1 MPFLF
6 NLILRK
12 LNSQSPKEKKL
23 DEVKEDSDHNNENIP
38 EPDKDVAKT
47 VCSMVA
53 YVARRNNGPQL
64 ANSVTFLACGV
75 TDQVNM
81 FLQYIGLSSSQKT
94 AHLALNYL
102 SKEAQKKVSTSLSK
116 SLVPT
121 LAPFICVE
129 NLDFEQKIQAK
140 SIDRTNWMFHGTW
153 GYVHHPSQLLIDLVP
168 SADLILDAYCKAM
181 FKASSLDV
189 HPQMLL
195 PTVKEEVSWELVI
208 KSQIADALLGYLAS
222 QSERLVSIHTK
233 PPAVKPISS
242 KKPDITMLK
251 LMIASD
257 NSAQGAGEV
266 FESITD
272 QSKMSATSFAS
283 RLQVVDGDL
292 GTCTNVSTLRN
303 QRIPSR
309 HVEESLENVLT
320 ILGGAH
326 TMWNISQAIYS
337 KHVGNTSDARD
348 LGSWRFLDSLGI
360 PESKMTDKKDFTLM
374 IKNIEKIH
382 KASLIYCI
390 MVVMETEKDPLTK
403 VLPKLSSE
411 KIKEH
416 VDNTYEQFFSPEAK
430 EKAMLHSNPKLSN
443 LMLRLL
449 DFTTIVEG
457 NAAMKSG
464 DIGRVMNVWKRW
476 AVISQG
482 VKSLT
487 QYSIQLPRMIIL
499 INEVLSAGLGK
510 LIRHSMFIAPSG
522 RQKHFLPKDKYLEM
536 ENYML
541 KFLFNHSGR
550 GTSIDRLKD
559 VYSLNVPLSLNNCM
573 RMCRQN
579 NICYTSAKIDDYIPQ
594 QLEDFYAVGITKM
607 KTLFQQNG
615 NGLNKLRPTPMNFW
629 NFEIT
634 TDPPPLPTGVNSDV
648 SLAGNTEPHLTD
660 NKSKC
665 EESEEESES
674 ESESNEEDEANG
686 TS

>member
-1 MPFLF
+1 MSTTSASMQLPKTVRTQESKLHMICNLIEEMDLTPKSFISAFISSSSSRMAFLRRYWGTSTGWPSTLLLLKTIRDAICNKPLGNDYWESFILEEATHITIAQKPRSGAYPHGAYHNTKDVSESRFSSESKKEQDHILTTRDMPFLF

-12 LNSQSPKEKKL
+12 LNNKDVGEMDPNDDLDASLPFNYPKRAYM
-23 DEVKEDSDHNNENIP
+23 
-38 EPDKDVAKT
+38 VAKT

-53 YVARRNNGPQL
+53 YVANRRNNGPQL

-75 TDQVNM
+75 TDRVNT
-81 FLQYIGLSSSQKT
+81 FLQYIGLSSSRKT

-121 LAPFICVE
+121 LAPFICVD

-140 SIDRTNWMFHGTW
+140 SIDRTNRMFHGTW

-168 SADLILDAYCKAM
+168 SADLTLDAYRKAI

-189 HPQMLL
+189 HPRMLL

-233 PPAVKPISS
+233 PPAVEPISS
-242 KKPDITMLK
+242 EKPDITMLK

-283 RLQVVDGDL
+283 WLQVVDGDL
-292 GTCTNVSTLRN
+292 GTFTNVSTLHN

-309 HVEESLENVLT
+309 HVKESLENVLT

-337 KHVGNTSDARD
+337 KHVGDTSDARD
-348 LGSWRFLDSLGI
+348 SGSWRFLDSLGI

-390 MVVMETEKDPLTK
+390 MVFMETEKDPLTK
-403 VLPKLSSE
+403 VLPKISSE

-430 EKAMLHSNPKLSN
+430 EKAMSHSNPKLSN
-443 LMLRLL
+443 LMLRLS
-449 DFTTIVEG
+449 DFTTIVKG

-464 DIGRVMNVWKRW
+464 DIGRVMNMWK
-476 AVISQG
+476 
-482 VKSLT
+482 
-487 QYSIQLPRMIIL
+487 
-499 INEVLSAGLGK
+499 
-510 LIRHSMFIAPSG
+510 
-522 RQKHFLPKDKYLEM
+522 
-536 ENYML
+536 
-541 KFLFNHSGR
+541 
-550 GTSIDRLKD
+550 
-559 VYSLNVPLSLNNCM
+559 
-573 RMCRQN
+573 
-579 NICYTSAKIDDYIPQ
+579 
-594 QLEDFYAVGITKM
+594 
-607 KTLFQQNG
+607 
-615 NGLNKLRPTPMNFW
+615 
-629 NFEIT
+629 
-634 TDPPPLPTGVNSDV
+634 
-648 SLAGNTEPHLTD
+648 
-660 NKSKC
+660 
-665 EESEEESES
+665 
-674 ESESNEEDEANG
+674 
-686 TS
+686 

>member
-1 MPFLF
+1 MSTTSASMQLPKTVRTQESKLHMICNLIEEMDLTPKSFISAFISSSSSRMAFLRRYWRTSTGWPSTLFLLKSIRDAICNKPLGNDYWESFILEEATHITIAQKPRSGAYPHGAYHNTKDVSESRFSSESKKEQDHILTTRDMPFLF

-12 LNSQSPKEKKL
+12 LNSQSPEEKKL
-23 DEVKEDSDHNNENIP
+23 DEVEEDSNHTNENIP
-38 EPDKDVAKT
+38 EPDKDVGEMDPNDDLDASLPFNYPKRAYMVAKT

-53 YVARRNNGPQL
+53 YVANRRNNGPQL

-75 TDQVNM
+75 TDQVNT
-81 FLQYIGLSSSQKT
+81 FLQYIGLSSSRKT

-102 SKEAQKKVSTSLSK
+102 SKEAQKKVLTSLSK

-121 LAPFICVE
+121 LAPFICVD

-140 SIDRTNWMFHGTW
+140 LIDRTNRMFHGTW

-168 SADLILDAYCKAM
+168 SADLTLDAYRKAM

-189 HPQMLL
+189 HPRMLL
-195 PTVKEEVSWELVI
+195 PTVKEEVLWELVI
-208 KSQIADALLGYLAS
+208 KSQIAEALLGYLAS

-320 ILGGAH
+320 ILGGGH

-337 KHVGNTSDARD
+337 KHVGDTSDTRD
-348 LGSWRFLDSLGI
+348 SGSWRFLDSLGI

-430 EKAMLHSNPKLSN
+430 EKAMSHSNPKLSN
-443 LMLRLL
+443 LMLRLS
-449 DFTTIVEG
+449 DFTTNVEG

-464 DIGRVMNVWKRW
+464 DIGRVMNMWK
-476 AVISQG
+476 
-482 VKSLT
+482 
-487 QYSIQLPRMIIL
+487 
-499 INEVLSAGLGK
+499 
-510 LIRHSMFIAPSG
+510 
-522 RQKHFLPKDKYLEM
+522 
-536 ENYML
+536 
-541 KFLFNHSGR
+541 
-550 GTSIDRLKD
+550 
-559 VYSLNVPLSLNNCM
+559 
-573 RMCRQN
+573 
-579 NICYTSAKIDDYIPQ
+579 
-594 QLEDFYAVGITKM
+594 
-607 KTLFQQNG
+607 
-615 NGLNKLRPTPMNFW
+615 
-629 NFEIT
+629 
-634 TDPPPLPTGVNSDV
+634 
-648 SLAGNTEPHLTD
+648 
-660 NKSKC
+660 
-665 EESEEESES
+665 
-674 ESESNEEDEANG
+674 
-686 TS
+686 